1 MMEAEADRECGLN
14 DEAKESSRQYNSRQ
28 KLQTRAH
35 ILERSMFP
43 ILVLEKVRRTS
54 SGDSWKLMESVLSLF
69 LKGSGRICDK
79 KNVIVSSVEF
89 SDD

>member
-1 MMEAEADRECGLN
+1 MKAEADRECGLN
-14 DEAKESSRQYNSRQ
+14 DEAKESTRDYNSRQ

-54 SGDSWKLMESVLSLF
+54 SGGSLKLMESILSFF
-69 LKGSGRICDK
+69 LKGHGRICDK
-79 KNVIVSSVEF
+79 KNVIVSRVF
-89 SDD
+89 R